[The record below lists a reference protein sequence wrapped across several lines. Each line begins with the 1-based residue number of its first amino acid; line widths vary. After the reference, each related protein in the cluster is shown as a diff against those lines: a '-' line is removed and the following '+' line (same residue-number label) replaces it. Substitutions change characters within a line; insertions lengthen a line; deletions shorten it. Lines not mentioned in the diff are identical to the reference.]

1 MAIMVLSY
9 SCLLSLTRAHARIY
23 ALATLS
29 RILNPFRP
37 TSDCRQQT
45 FSTRN
50 IKCQP
55 TDRSLKAQNAPQR
68 HFWRDLSV
76 FVSHCH
82 KSKKRTSAWLQMR
95 LKVCCRQGLRQS
107 CRWLFAFRNRE
118 FCQSFDLLTQRCRCQ
133 RFASHDFEHIQTVID
148 LFQSLFHRLQIPL

>member
-1 MAIMVLSY
+1 MAIIVLSH

-23 ALATLS
+23 TRATPS
-29 RILNPFRP
+29 GILNPFRP

-55 TDRSLKAQNAPQR
+55 TDRSLKAQKAPQR

-76 FVSHCH
+76 FATSIT
-82 KSKKRTSAWLQMR
+82 KSKNAHQRGCKCVLR
-95 LKVCCRQGLRQS
+95 VCCRQSLRQS
-107 CRWLFAFRNRE
+107 CRWLFAFRDRE
-118 FCQSFDLLTQRCRCQ
+118 FCQSFDLLTQRCCCQ

-148 LFQSLFHRLQIPL
+148 LFQSLFHRLYLSL

>member
-1 MAIMVLSY
+1 MFPVGVLVAIMVLSH
-9 SCLLSLTRAHARIY
+9 SCLLSLTRAHASINTR
-23 ALATLS
+23 ATPS
-29 RILNPFRP
+29 GRLNPFRP

-76 FVSHCH
+76 FIIITT

-95 LKVCCRQGLRQS
+95 FKGVLSAGLAPVLPLVICFQG
-107 CRWLFAFRNRE
+107 
-118 FCQSFDLLTQRCRCQ
+118 QRVLSI
-133 RFASHDFEHIQTVID
+133 F
-148 LFQSLFHRLQIPL
+148 